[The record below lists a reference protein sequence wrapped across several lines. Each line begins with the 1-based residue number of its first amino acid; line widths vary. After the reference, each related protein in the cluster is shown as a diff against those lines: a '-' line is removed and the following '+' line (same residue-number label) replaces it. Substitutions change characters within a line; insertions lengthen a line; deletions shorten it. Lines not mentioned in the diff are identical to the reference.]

1 MDRFRRT
8 AAQQALRQL
17 VADATAEEVS
27 LSRCFCHDADWAGTE
42 QPEQRLPSRRTDSP
56 MKSGR
61 VTVYF
66 AALLARTEDGW
77 EASDTELDDVE
88 TLTDLTDLAR
98 DASVDEDTVLVYIEQ
113 EDAWFGVVRVDG
125 EEDPR
130 IYVSDASAAARS
142 SYGEILLTDE
152 LLGREPGAGDEIAAL
167 EELVDL
173 DGTEDG
179 EPEVSEDA
187 AVGGRADPAADDD
200 VSPLDAVPPGPLGD
214 LALLADFGLAEKEL
228 LTLRTDAL
236 GEITDA
242 LGAAEVMESV
252 R

>member
-1 MDRFRRT
+1 MT
-8 AAQQALRQL
+8 
-17 VADATAEEVS
+17 
-27 LSRCFCHDADWAGTE
+27 
-42 QPEQRLPSRRTDSP
+42 
-56 MKSGR
+56 SGR

-88 TLTDLTDLAR
+88 TLSDLADLAR
-98 DASVDEDTVLVYIEQ
+98 EATADEDTVLVLIEQ

-130 IYVSDASAAARS
+130 IYVSDAAAASRS

-152 LLGREPGAGDEIAAL
+152 LLGREPGGDPADL
-167 EELVDL
+167 DLDL

-179 EPEVSEDA
+179 EADNDGDA
-187 AVGGRADPAADDD
+187 EDDD
-200 VSPLDAVPPGPLGD
+200 TGAEAVPHGPVGDAEVLDDLGV
-214 LALLADFGLAEKEL
+214 GEKEL
-228 LTLRTDAL
+228 RSLDAEEALTAIA
-236 GEITDA
+236 EA
-242 LGAAEVMESV
+242 LGASEVLETV

>member
-1 MDRFRRT
+1 M
-8 AAQQALRQL
+8 
-17 VADATAEEVS
+17 
-27 LSRCFCHDADWAGTE
+27 
-42 QPEQRLPSRRTDSP
+42 
-56 MKSGR
+56 
-61 VTVYF
+61 YF

-88 TLTDLTDLAR
+88 TLSDLTDLAR
-98 DASVDEDTVLVYIEQ
+98 EASVDEDTVLVYIEQ

-152 LLGREPGAGDEIAAL
+152 VLGREPGVEDEIAAL

-179 EPEVSEDA
+179 EPERS
-187 AVGGRADPAADDD
+187 AVGAGAAGAADGD
-200 VSPLDAVPPGPLGD
+200 VPEPDAVPAGPIGELGV
-214 LALLADFGLAEKEL
+214 LADLGMSEKEL
-228 LTLRTDAL
+228 LTLQTDAL
-236 GEITDA
+236 GEIA
-242 LGAAEVMESV
+242 EAVGASEVLETV

>member
-1 MDRFRRT
+1 M
-8 AAQQALRQL
+8 
-17 VADATAEEVS
+17 
-27 LSRCFCHDADWAGTE
+27 
-42 QPEQRLPSRRTDSP
+42 
-56 MKSGR
+56 
-61 VTVYF
+61 YF

-88 TLTDLTDLAR
+88 TLSDLTDLAR
-98 DASVDEDTVLVYIEQ
+98 EASPDEDTVLVLIEQ

-152 LLGREPGAGDEIAAL
+152 LLGRAPGDDGDDLDAL
-167 EELVDL
+167 DL

-179 EPEVSEDA
+179 ESDDEDEANSGDGGDA
-187 AVGGRADPAADDD
+187 AAGTGE
-200 VSPLDAVPPGPLGD
+200 AVPHGPVGDAEVLDDLGVS
-214 LALLADFGLAEKEL
+214 EKEL
-228 LTLRTDAL
+228 RSMSGDAV
-236 GEITDA
+236 GEIAEA
-242 LGAAEVMESV
+242 LGASDVLETV

>member
-1 MDRFRRT
+1 M
-8 AAQQALRQL
+8 
-17 VADATAEEVS
+17 
-27 LSRCFCHDADWAGTE
+27 
-42 QPEQRLPSRRTDSP
+42 
-56 MKSGR
+56 
-61 VTVYF
+61 YF

-88 TLTDLTDLAR
+88 TLSDLTDLAR
-98 DASVDEDTVLVYIEQ
+98 EASVDEDTVLVYIEQ

-152 LLGREPGAGDEIAAL
+152 LLGREPGAEDEIAAL

-173 DGTEDG
+173 DGTDG
-179 EPEVSEDA
+179 DEPDETLSDA
-187 AVGGRADPAADDD
+187 GTRDAGTEPDPDHD
-200 VSPLDAVPPGPLGD
+200 PDAVPAGPLGD
-214 LALLADFGLAEKEL
+214 LGVLADLGLSEKDL

-236 GEITDA
+236 VEIADA
-242 LGAAEVMESV
+242 LGASEVLESV

>member
-1 MDRFRRT
+1 M
-8 AAQQALRQL
+8 
-17 VADATAEEVS
+17 
-27 LSRCFCHDADWAGTE
+27 
-42 QPEQRLPSRRTDSP
+42 
-56 MKSGR
+56 
-61 VTVYF
+61 YF

-88 TLTDLTDLAR
+88 TLSDLMDLAQE
-98 DASVDEDTVLVYIEQ
+98 ASVDEDTVLVYIEQ
-113 EDAWFGVVRVDG
+113 EDAWFGILRVDG

-152 LLGREPGAGDEIAAL
+152 LLGREPGAEDEIAAL

-179 EPEVSEDA
+179 EPD
-187 AVGGRADPAADDD
+187 GPAASASSTTTDRTTA
-200 VSPLDAVPPGPLGD
+200 SARDADTDSDPHSDSDADSVPAGPIGELGI
-214 LALLADFGLAEKEL
+214 LADFGVSEKDL

-236 GEITDA
+236 TEIADA
-242 LGAAEVMESV
+242 LGAAEVLEAV

>member
-1 MDRFRRT
+1 M
-8 AAQQALRQL
+8 
-17 VADATAEEVS
+17 
-27 LSRCFCHDADWAGTE
+27 
-42 QPEQRLPSRRTDSP
+42 
-56 MKSGR
+56 
-61 VTVYF
+61 YF

-88 TLTDLTDLAR
+88 TLSDLTDLAR
-98 DASVDEDTVLVYIEQ
+98 DASVDEDTVLVFIEQ

-152 LLGREPGAGDEIAAL
+152 LLGREPGAEDTIAAL
-167 EELVDL
+167 EELVGL

-179 EPEVSEDA
+179 EPET
-187 AVGGRADPAADDD
+187 PATNDDD
-200 VSPLDAVPPGPLGD
+200 DDGPSAGVVPAGPIGDSGVLSDLG
-214 LALLADFGLAEKEL
+214 LPEAEL
-228 LTLRTDAL
+228 LMLRTDAL
-236 GEITDA
+236 SEIADA
-242 LGAAEVMESV
+242 LGAAEVLETV

>member
-1 MDRFRRT
+1 M
-8 AAQQALRQL
+8 
-17 VADATAEEVS
+17 
-27 LSRCFCHDADWAGTE
+27 
-42 QPEQRLPSRRTDSP
+42 
-56 MKSGR
+56 
-61 VTVYF
+61 YF

-88 TLTDLTDLAR
+88 TLSDLTDLAR
-98 DASVDEDTVLVYIEQ
+98 EASVDEDTVLVYIEQ
-113 EDAWFGVVRVDG
+113 EDAWFGVIRVDG

-152 LLGREPGAGDEIAAL
+152 LLGREPGADDEIAAL

-179 EPEVSEDA
+179 EPDKAKDS
-187 AVGGRADPAADDD
+187 AADGPAGPGAD
-200 VSPLDAVPPGPLGD
+200 VTDLDLEQDPDAVPAGPLGD
-214 LALLADFGLAEKEL
+214 LGVLADLGLPEKEL

-236 GEITDA
+236 VEIADA
-242 LGAAEVMESV
+242 LGAAEVLESV

>member
-1 MDRFRRT
+1 M
-8 AAQQALRQL
+8 
-17 VADATAEEVS
+17 
-27 LSRCFCHDADWAGTE
+27 
-42 QPEQRLPSRRTDSP
+42 
-56 MKSGR
+56 
-61 VTVYF
+61 YF

-88 TLTDLTDLAR
+88 TLSDLTDLAR
-98 DASVDEDTVLVYIEQ
+98 EASVDEDTVLVYIEQ

-152 LLGREPGAGDEIAAL
+152 MLGREPGAEDEIAAL

-173 DGTEDG
+173 NGTEDG
-179 EPEVSEDA
+179 EPERSAPAPV
-187 AVGGRADPAADDD
+187 DPDGDGSD
-200 VSPLDAVPPGPLGD
+200 PDAVPAGPIGELGV
-214 LALLADFGLAEKEL
+214 LADLGMSEKEL
-228 LTLRTDAL
+228 LTLQTDAL
-236 GEITDA
+236 SEIA
-242 LGAAEVMESV
+242 EAVGAAEVLESV

>member
-1 MDRFRRT
+1 M
-8 AAQQALRQL
+8 
-17 VADATAEEVS
+17 
-27 LSRCFCHDADWAGTE
+27 
-42 QPEQRLPSRRTDSP
+42 
-56 MKSGR
+56 
-61 VTVYF
+61 YF

-88 TLTDLTDLAR
+88 TLSDLTDLAR
-98 DASVDEDTVLVYIEQ
+98 EASVDEDTVLVFIEQ

-152 LLGREPGAGDEIAAL
+152 LLGREPGAEDTIAAL
-167 EELVDL
+167 EELVGL

-179 EPEVSEDA
+179 EPNT
-187 AVGGRADPAADDD
+187 ADNDIDIESSDGEDDD
-200 VSPLDAVPPGPLGD
+200 GPGAGVVPAGPIGDTGLLSDLG
-214 LALLADFGLAEKEL
+214 LPEAEL
-228 LTLRTDAL
+228 LMLHTDAL
-236 GEITDA
+236 TEIADA
-242 LGAAEVMESV
+242 LGAAEVLETV

>member
-1 MDRFRRT
+1 M
-8 AAQQALRQL
+8 
-17 VADATAEEVS
+17 
-27 LSRCFCHDADWAGTE
+27 
-42 QPEQRLPSRRTDSP
+42 
-56 MKSGR
+56 
-61 VTVYF
+61 YF

-88 TLTDLTDLAR
+88 TLSDLTDLAR
-98 DASVDEDTVLVYIEQ
+98 EASVDEDTVLVYIEQ
-113 EDAWFGVVRVDG
+113 EDAWFGVLRVDG

-130 IYVSDASAAARS
+130 IYISDASAAARS

-152 LLGREPGAGDEIAAL
+152 LLGREPGAEDEIAAL

-179 EPEVSEDA
+179 ELEETRSDA
-187 AVGGRADPAADDD
+187 DGVGAAEPDLDDD
-200 VSPLDAVPPGPLGD
+200 PDAVPAGPLGD
-214 LALLADFGLAEKEL
+214 LGVLADLGVSEKDL

-236 GEITDA
+236 AEIADA
-242 LGAAEVMESV
+242 LGAAEVLEAV

>member
-1 MDRFRRT
+1 M
-8 AAQQALRQL
+8 
-17 VADATAEEVS
+17 
-27 LSRCFCHDADWAGTE
+27 
-42 QPEQRLPSRRTDSP
+42 
-56 MKSGR
+56 
-61 VTVYF
+61 YF

-88 TLTDLTDLAR
+88 TLSDLTDLAR
-98 DASVDEDTVLVYIEQ
+98 EASVDEDTVLVYIEQ

-130 IYVSDASAAARS
+130 IYISDASTAARS

-152 LLGREPGAGDEIAAL
+152 LLGREPGADDEIAAL

-179 EPEVSEDA
+179 EPDEAEDSADGRGGA
-187 AVGGRADPAADDD
+187 AVADPGLDHD
-200 VSPLDAVPPGPLGD
+200 PDAVPAGPLGD
-214 LALLADFGLAEKEL
+214 LGVLADLGLSEKQL

-236 GEITDA
+236 AEIADA
-242 LGAAEVMESV
+242 LGAAEVLETV

>member
-1 MDRFRRT
+1 M
-8 AAQQALRQL
+8 
-17 VADATAEEVS
+17 
-27 LSRCFCHDADWAGTE
+27 
-42 QPEQRLPSRRTDSP
+42 
-56 MKSGR
+56 
-61 VTVYF
+61 YF

-88 TLTDLTDLAR
+88 TLSDLTDLAQE
-98 DASVDEDTVLVYIEQ
+98 ASVDEDTVLVYIEQ
-113 EDAWFGVVRVDG
+113 EDAWFGILRVDG

-152 LLGREPGAGDEIAAL
+152 LLGREPGAEDEIAAL

-179 EPEVSEDA
+179 EPDGSASSSASSASSATTTDRTTTRDA
-187 AVGGRADPAADDD
+187 DTDSDPDPDSHSASDSD
-200 VSPLDAVPPGPLGD
+200 SVPAGPIGELGI
-214 LALLADFGLAEKEL
+214 LADFGVSEKDL

-236 GEITDA
+236 TEIADA
-242 LGAAEVMESV
+242 LGAAEVLEAV

>member
-1 MDRFRRT
+1 M
-8 AAQQALRQL
+8 
-17 VADATAEEVS
+17 
-27 LSRCFCHDADWAGTE
+27 
-42 QPEQRLPSRRTDSP
+42 
-56 MKSGR
+56 
-61 VTVYF
+61 YF

-88 TLTDLTDLAR
+88 TLSDLTDLAQE
-98 DASVDEDTVLVYIEQ
+98 ASVDEDTVLVYIEQ
-113 EDAWFGVVRVDG
+113 EDAWFGILRVDG

-152 LLGREPGAGDEIAAL
+152 LLGREPGAEDEIAAL

-179 EPEVSEDA
+179 EPDGSA
-187 AVGGRADPAADDD
+187 ASSATTTDRTTASDPGADTGSDPDPDSVPA
-200 VSPLDAVPPGPLGD
+200 GPIGELGI
-214 LALLADFGLAEKEL
+214 LADFGVSEKDL

-236 GEITDA
+236 TEIADA
-242 LGAAEVMESV
+242 LGASEVLEAV